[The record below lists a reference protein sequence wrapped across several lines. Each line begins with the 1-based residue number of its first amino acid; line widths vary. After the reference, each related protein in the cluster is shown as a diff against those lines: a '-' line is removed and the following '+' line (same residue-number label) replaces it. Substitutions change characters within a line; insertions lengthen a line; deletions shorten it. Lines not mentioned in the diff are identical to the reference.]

1 MRERKARESRRPI
14 TKSHPMSQEET
25 METSSTPET
34 KTNSVPLF
42 ISTWDGFVEAIWETV
57 LAVAIATAVC
67 VGLANLSVHIN
78 EAQVAR
84 TAAVGQS
91 ASTPA
96 I

>member
-1 MRERKARESRRPI
+1 MRERKARESPI
-14 TKSHPMSQEET
+14 TKSHQMSQEET

-34 KTNSVPLF
+34 NTNSAPLF
-42 ISTWDGFVEAIWETV
+42 ISTWDGFVEAIWETA